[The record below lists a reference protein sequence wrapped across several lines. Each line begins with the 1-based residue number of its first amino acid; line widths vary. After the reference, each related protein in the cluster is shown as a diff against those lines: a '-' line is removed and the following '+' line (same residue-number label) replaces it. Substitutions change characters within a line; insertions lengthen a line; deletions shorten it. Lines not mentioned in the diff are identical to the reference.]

1 MPVEFLTDEQAA
13 YGCFKEV
20 PTRPELER
28 FFFLDSD
35 DLDLVALRR
44 TDGHRLGMALQ
55 ICTVRYIGL
64 FLGDPLDV
72 PWLVVEYLA
81 EQLGISDPSCVKQYV
96 ERAKT
101 AYEHSWEIRRRLGYH
116 EFEDRAWGRKF
127 RTFLY
132 GRAWT
137 HPEGPVALFNHA
149 VAWLRRNR
157 VLLPGASVLA
167 RQVAEAR
174 AVADRRLHTTVSRAL
189 RRADPS
195 LPAALVALLDV
206 PDGARFSELER
217 LRRPPTR
224 STGTAMARA
233 MERVE
238 EIAAFGLR
246 RVDLSWVPVTR
257 LVTLARY
264 GLLSKAQAIERTSEP
279 KRTAL
284 IAAVVRGL
292 EAAAIDDAL
301 DLFALLMATRL
312 ISPARRATERD
323 RLAMLPVLEK
333 ASRTLACASR
343 VLFTELTLVVKFRDT
358 PRRSVTC
365 GFPGWIM
372 WCAVVFSLVGPQTG
386 VCGVGAASTVAR
398 ARARD
403 RVRDTGEVRPA
414 PGAAGGADP

>member
-1 MPVEFLTDEQAA
+1 MPVEFLTDEQAAA

-64 FLGDPLDV
+64 FLEDPLDV
-72 PWLVVEYLA
+72 PWPVVEYLA
-81 EQLGISDPSCVKQYV
+81 EQLDIADPSCVKAYV

-101 AYEHSWEIRRRLGYH
+101 AYEHSWEIRRRFGYY
-116 EFEDRAWGRKF
+116 EFEDPGWGRKF
-127 RTFLY
+127 LTFLY

-137 HPEGPVALFNHA
+137 HPEGPGALFNHA
-149 VAWLRRNR
+149 VGWLRRHR

-167 RQVAEAR
+167 RQVSEAR
-174 AVADRRLHTTVSRAL
+174 SVAERRLHTTVASAV
-189 RRADPS
+189 RRADPR
-195 LPAALVALLDV
+195 LVPALVSLLEV
-206 PDGARFSELER
+206 PAGARISELER

-233 MERVE
+233 LERVE
-238 EIAAFGLR
+238 EISAFGLG
-246 RVDLSWVPVTR
+246 RVDLSRVPVSR
-257 LVTLARY
+257 LATLGRY
-264 GLLSKAQAIERTSEP
+264 GLISKAQAIERTPEP

-284 IAAVVRGL
+284 VTAVVRGL

-333 ASRTLACASR
+333 ASRTLARGSR
-343 VLFTELTLVVKFRDT
+343 VLFSELESLERRKASLVLTRARCG
-358 PRRSVTC
+358 PRSRRSC
-365 GFPGWIM
+365 PG
-372 WCAVVFSLVGPQTG
+372 Q
-386 VCGVGAASTVAR
+386 R
-398 ARARD
+398 
-403 RVRDTGEVRPA
+403 
-414 PGAAGGADP
+414 

>member
-13 YGCFKEV
+13 YGCFMEV

-64 FLGDPLDV
+64 FLEDPLDV

-101 AYEHSWEIRRRLGYH
+101 AYKHSWEIRRRLGYH

-137 HPEGPVALFNHA
+137 HPEGPVALFNHV

-167 RQVAEAR
+167 RAVAEAR
-174 AVADRRLHTTVSRAL
+174 AVADRRLRTTVSRAV

-246 RVDLSWVPVTR
+246 RVDLSRVPVTR

-264 GLLSKAQAIERTSEP
+264 GLLSKAQAIGV
-279 KRTAL
+279 L
-284 IAAVVRGL
+284 VRNV
-292 EAAAIDDAL
+292 
-301 DLFALLMATRL
+301 
-312 ISPARRATERD
+312 SPSANRDVLAGQRRN
-323 RLAMLPVLEK
+323 L
-333 ASRTLACASR
+333 
-343 VLFTELTLVVKFRDT
+343 
-358 PRRSVTC
+358 
-365 GFPGWIM
+365 
-372 WCAVVFSLVGPQTG
+372 
-386 VCGVGAASTVAR
+386 ST
-398 ARARD
+398 
-403 RVRDTGEVRPA
+403 
-414 PGAAGGADP
+414 